1 MVHMDSSRGLDTM
14 NHPAPSVDPSTPAR
28 ARIPT
33 AGLVV
38 LGAIVA
44 LIGVAVVLVLAD
56 PKGPTSYEPGSPEA
70 AFQSFVQAGEAG
82 DPEGAHA
89 LFSSSIKAEV
99 TLAEYRRVSAEH
111 EWQRDESR
119 RVVLLG
125 TDVTGDRASLHLR
138 IDQFNGGGL
147 GAARTSYERTIR
159 LIRERGAWL
168 IDEPIVGVEYVS
180 YGF

>member
-1 MVHMDSSRGLDTM
+1 MD
-14 NHPAPSVDPSTPAR
+14 HPAPSVEPSTPAR

-44 LIGVAVVLVLAD
+44 LIGVALILVLAV
-56 PKGPTSYEPGSPEA
+56 PKGPTTYEPGSPEA
-70 AFQSFVQAGEAG
+70 AFQRFFQAFEAG
-82 DPEGAHA
+82 DLDGAHG
-89 LFSSSIKAEV
+89 LLSSSIKEQL
-99 TLAEYRRVSAEH
+99 TLAEYRRVGAEH
-111 EWQRDESR
+111 GWQLDEDR

-125 TDVTGDRASLHLR
+125 TDVTGDQASLHLR

-147 GAARTSYERTIR
+147 GAARNSYERTIR
-159 LIRERGAWL
+159 LVREHGAWL
-168 IDEPIVGVEYVS
+168 IDEPIVGIEHVA